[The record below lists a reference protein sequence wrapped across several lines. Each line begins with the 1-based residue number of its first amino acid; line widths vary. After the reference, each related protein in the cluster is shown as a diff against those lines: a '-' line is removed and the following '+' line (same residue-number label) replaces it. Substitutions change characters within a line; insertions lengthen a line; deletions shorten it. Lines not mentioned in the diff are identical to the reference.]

1 MADQVDAPMI
11 FPAMLAV
18 MADVKAIEK
27 GRRNEQQGF
36 NFRGIEDIL
45 NELHDICARHGV
57 FALPQVQERDATH
70 RQTRNNATLWT
81 EHHRVRYTFWA
92 EDGSHVEAEVW
103 GEGTDSADKATAK
116 AYTSAFKTLLIQAF
130 QIPTADAED
139 PDRAAEES
147 KPAARQAT
155 ERPQTQGQ
163 LLAQAAARAGFKA
176 SKDDDAEARK
186 KIDEARRDVLQ
197 AAIGV
202 RSTKDITK
210 AHDVKKALDAFDGI
224 AAKRLELAYEPDGTP
239 ILQAK
244 TAPAPSGCAH
254 PWPWTKTGRCIYCPS
269 CGERLYQGD
278 LPKNAEEAAATLA
291 VLDAV
296 TAKAA
301 SS

>member
-1 MADQVDAPMI
+1 MI

-57 FALPQVQERDATH
+57 FALPQVQEREATH
-70 RQTRNNATLWT
+70 RQTRSNTSLWT

-92 EDGSHVEAEVW
+92 GDGSHVDAEVW

-139 PDRAAEES
+139 ADRSAEES
-147 KPAARQAT
+147 APAPPPKEPRSMS
-155 ERPQTQGQ
+155 QGQ
-163 LLAQAAARAGFKA
+163 LLAQAAARAGFVAK
-176 SKDDDAEARK
+176 KDDDGEARK
-186 KIDEARRDVLQ
+186 KVDEARRDVLQ
-197 AAIGV
+197 AVTGV
-202 RSTKDITK
+202 RSSKEITK
-210 AHDVKKALDAFDGI
+210 AHDVKKALDAFEAI

-239 ILQAK
+239 TLQ
-244 TAPAPSGCAH
+244 
-254 PWPWTKTGRCIYCPS
+254 
-269 CGERLYQGD
+269 E
-278 LPKNAEEAAATLA
+278 
-291 VLDAV
+291 V
-296 TAKAA
+296 A
-301 SS
+301 S

>member
-1 MADQVDAPMI
+1 MADQVPAPMI
-11 FPAMLAV
+11 FPAMLSV

-27 GRRNEQQGF
+27 SRRNEQQGF

-70 RQTRNNATLWT
+70 RQTRGGGSLWT

-92 EDGSHVEAEVW
+92 EDGSHVDAEVW

-147 KPAARQAT
+147 TPPPAA
-155 ERPQTQGQ
+155 ERPMSQGQ

-176 SKDDDAEARK
+176 QKNDPPEKRKEIDD
-186 KIDEARRDVLQ
+186 ARRDVLQ
-197 AAIGV
+197 AAVGV
-202 RSTKDITK
+202 RTSTEIKK
-210 AHDVKKALDAFDGI
+210 AHDVKVALEAFEAI
-224 AAKRLELAYEPDGTP
+224 AAKKLELAYAPDGKP
-239 ILQAK
+239 VLREI
-244 TAPAPSGCAH
+244 AP
-254 PWPWTKTGRCIYCPS
+254 
-269 CGERLYQGD
+269 
-278 LPKNAEEAAATLA
+278 
-291 VLDAV
+291 
-296 TAKAA
+296 
-301 SS
+301 